1 MTMCDTALTEQKKLK
16 EEVISQMYYVLTSFD
31 GIVKDLDDNCEDI
44 YNKVFVPFL
53 KKIRK
58 ETAKEILQALRK
70 KAYTNNYC
78 EEIILAS
85 EVDELAKQIGVEV
98 E

>member
-1 MTMCDTALTEQKKLK
+1 MTEREIKK
-16 EEVISQMYYVLTSFD
+16 EAISQMIWEFRNFD
-31 GIVKDLDDNCEDI
+31 CGIKKDLDDVCEDI

-58 ETAKEILQALRK
+58 ETAKEILQALRE

-78 EEIILAS
+78 QEIILAS
-85 EVDELAKQIGVEV
+85 EIDELAEQCGVEV